1 MYKVTTKQGLQF
13 SVVFFFFFSLK
24 YKMHLN
30 LTKDKIDGFVL
41 SLLIL

>member
-13 SVVFFFFFSLK
+13 SVVFFFFSLK